1 MNIKVWDDRYTISN
15 DANCYVVKEIKEKK
29 PKDGEESGEEIAA
42 GADGTYEVIIGYP
55 STVAYAF
62 KIIWERECRSNRC
75 TTFEGWMKHVQRQQ
89 EKLDEAIEIM
99 LAICGGHENVQ
110 AAMTRVA
117 KYADE

>member
-1 MNIKVWDDRYTISN
+1 MNIKVWDDKYTISS
-15 DANCYVVKEIKEKK
+15 DSNCYVVRETKEKK
-29 PKDGEESGEEIAA
+29 AKGEESAEEVIAGE
-42 GADGTYEVIIGYP
+42 DGTYEVVIGYP

-62 KIIWERECRSNRC
+62 ELIWERECRNNRC

-89 EKLDEAIEIM
+89 EKLDEAIETM

-117 KYADE
+117 KYAD

>member
-62 KIIWERECRSNRC
+62 KIIWERECRSN
-75 TTFEGWMKHVQRQQ
+75 GQ
-89 EKLDEAIEIM
+89 ETQGRWL
-99 LAICGGHENVQ
+99 
-110 AAMTRVA
+110 
-117 KYADE
+117 